1 MKIFIT
7 ADDLKVAVKEYVLRR
22 GLPDGVDLDVFVR
35 GGRRGN
41 SGTAEVTVV
50 PKVGSEVPA
59 PQIYENIFVP
69 IEPIEDFEPVAEDHS
84 DAAEEYFNSPIT
96 TAADLKNFDKADL
109 KVVEPKVE
117 EEPEEEEEQ
126 EEISVTPA
134 PRAGSIGS
142 MFGSPKPTEEI
153 AAAPKKAAN
162 PFK

>member
-69 IEPIEDFEPVAEDHS
+69 IEPIDDFEPIAEDHS
-84 DAAEEYFNSPIT
+84 DAEEEYFNNTLTI
-96 TAADLKNFDKADL
+96 AADLKDFDKPNL
-109 KVVEPKVE
+109 KVVAPEVKAEVDE
-117 EEPEEEEEQ
+117 TEEEEIVE
-126 EEISVTPA
+126 TKA

-142 MFGSPKPTEEI
+142 MFGSSKPKEEI
-153 AAAPKKAAN
+153 TAAPKKASN